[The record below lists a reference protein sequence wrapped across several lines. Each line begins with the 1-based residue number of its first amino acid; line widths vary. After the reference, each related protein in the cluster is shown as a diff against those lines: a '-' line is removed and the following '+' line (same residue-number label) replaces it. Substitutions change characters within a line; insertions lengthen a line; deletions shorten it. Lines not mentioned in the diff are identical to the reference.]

1 MNAPA
6 WDSPPEAGDLRAAL
20 LELHDPL
27 EVIARDILGCGSRV
41 DWVVRDPEGR
51 VGLVHR
57 AEPGQES
64 RSWPG
69 SPRGWLTGNSW
80 HRSAASTPRSQPG
93 PC

>member
-6 WDSPPEAGDLRAAL
+6 WDPPPEAGDLRAAL
-20 LELHDPL
+20 LELHEPL

-57 AEPGQES
+57 AEPGQE
-64 RSWPG
+64 
-69 SPRGWLTGNSW
+69 
-80 HRSAASTPRSQPG
+80 AASTPRSQPG